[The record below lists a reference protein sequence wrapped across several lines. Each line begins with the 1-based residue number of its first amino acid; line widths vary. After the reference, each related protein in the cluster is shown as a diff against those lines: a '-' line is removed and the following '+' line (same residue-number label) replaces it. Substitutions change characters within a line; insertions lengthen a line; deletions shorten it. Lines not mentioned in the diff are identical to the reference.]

1 MNGILI
7 NSSAFLNIR
16 SASFVRKAICSVEP
30 VFAFQ
35 FFQAV
40 VALTFA
46 VLIADFRRKAGM
58 VPLINEKW
66 TYVLK
71 LVLLAPL
78 LVYSYTLLTLNV
90 LVPFDLA
97 SFGLTFLGTFL
108 VVKAKWDLAKHHTW
122 TGFCMDAPKLVSHGI
137 YSYIRHPLY
146 AGVYLFV
153 SGLMLTVTLHA
164 SWYLIVPVGL
174 ALVYILLFLAVS
186 ASRETRRLEK
196 KLGRE
201 FTEYKKQVHFCLPL
215 RKYAKQEQA

>member
-1 MNGILI
+1 MI
-7 NSSAFLNIR
+7 SPSAFLNIR
-16 SASFVRKAICSVEP
+16 SACFVRKAICSVEL

-40 VALTFA
+40 VAITFA
-46 VLIADFRRKAGM
+46 VFIADFRRKTGM
-58 VPLINEKW
+58 VPLISEKW

-78 LVYSYTLLTLNV
+78 LVYAYALLTLNGLS
-90 LVPFDLA
+90 LVDLA
-97 SFGLTFLGTFL
+97 GFGLTFLGTAL
-108 VVKAKWDLAKHHTW
+108 VVKAKWDLARHHTW

-153 SGLMLTVTLHA
+153 SGLMLTAALHA
-164 SWYLIVPVGL
+164 SWYLVVPAGL
-174 ALVYILLFLAVS
+174 ALVYILSFLAVS

-215 RKYAKQEQA
+215 RKYAKQEQS

>member
-1 MNGILI
+1 LI
-7 NSSAFLNIR
+7 NSSALLNIR
-16 SASFVRKAICSVEP
+16 SACYVRKAICSVEP

-40 VALTFA
+40 VAITFA
-46 VLIADFRRKAGM
+46 VFIADFRRKAGM

-78 LVYSYTLLTLNV
+78 LVYSYALLTLNGLSPV
-90 LVPFDLA
+90 DLA
-97 SFGLTFLGTFL
+97 SFGLTFLGTAL
-108 VVKAKWDLAKHHTW
+108 VVKAKADLARHHTW
-122 TGFCMDAPKLVSHGI
+122 TGFCLTAPQLVCHGI

-146 AGVYLFV
+146 AGVYLFI

-164 SWYLIVPVGL
+164 SWYLVVPAGL
-174 ALVYILLFLAVS
+174 ALVYILSFLAVS

-196 KLGRE
+196 KLGRV
-201 FTEYKKQVHFCLPL
+201 FTEYKKRVHFCLPL
-215 RKYAKQEQA
+215 RKYMKQEQS